1 MKETTHH
8 GDFCKQSSQQ
18 HIVTALCAE
27 KYETET
33 EEAENEH
40 DNQSYGKHSSISAFY
55 IYIQCLLIKHYLF
68 LLENNTIIFNFLWSN
83 KRNRKP
89 PTCVYFSGDDRIRFP
104 VLFSGPCFKILNFF
118 WYFRLVLF
126 YFLTESS

>member
-40 DNQSYGKHSSISAFY
+40 DNQSYV
-55 IYIQCLLIKHYLF
+55 KHYFRF
-68 LLENNTIIFNFLWSN
+68 LYLHSGFTYKALLVFA
-83 KRNRKP
+83 RK
-89 PTCVYFSGDDRIRFP
+89 
-104 VLFSGPCFKILNFF
+104 
-118 WYFRLVLF
+118 
-126 YFLTESS
+126 

>member
-8 GDFCKQSSQQ
+8 EDFCKQSSQQ

-33 EEAENEH
+33 EEAENE
-40 DNQSYGKHSSISAFY
+40 SYVKHSSISAFY

-118 WYFRLVLF
+118 LVFSASRLYVLF

>member
-40 DNQSYGKHSSISAFY
+40 DNQSYVKHLSISAFY
-55 IYIQCLLIKHYLF
+55 IYIQGLLIKHYLF
-68 LLENNTIIFNFLWSN
+68 LLENNNIIFNFLWSN
-83 KRNRKP
+83 KSNRKNP
-89 PTCVYFSGDDRIRFP
+89 NMC
-104 VLFSGPCFKILNFF
+104 LF
-118 WYFRLVLF
+118 FR
-126 YFLTESS
+126 